1 MFKEFKVKK
10 FESKDHSRDNLNKL
24 IELYAQYRQAQYTL
38 FEQYNLCL
46 EDPKFDTIYLNIE
59 PLEKY
64 REYIEHDLNGAE
76 GHSSTTQIIKEFKK
90 LLETYDNTL
99 HNYEDK
105 KKPQPLDILN

>member
-1 MFKEFKVKK
+1 MKK
-10 FESKDHSRDNLNKL
+10 FTESKDHSRDNLNKL
-24 IELYAQYRQAQYTL
+24 IELYSQYRQAQYTL

-76 GHSSTTQIIKEFKK
+76 NHSSTTQIIKEFKK
-90 LLETYDNTL
+90 LLEVYDSTL
-99 HNYEDK
+99 QSYSDADK
-105 KKPQPLDILN
+105 PISMDMIN